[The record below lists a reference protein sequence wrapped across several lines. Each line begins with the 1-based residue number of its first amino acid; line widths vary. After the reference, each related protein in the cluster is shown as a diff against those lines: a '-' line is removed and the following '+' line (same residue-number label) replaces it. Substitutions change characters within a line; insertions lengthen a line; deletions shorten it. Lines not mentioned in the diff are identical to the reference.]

1 MIKTTSDNRL
11 FELDALRGIAAIA
24 VVLFHYTFGID
35 NGTKNFDP
43 DKFYFSYGYLGV
55 HLFFL
60 ISGFVI
66 FMTLDKTKKPLD
78 FIISRFSRLYPA
90 YWAAIFTTII
100 VTFILRTNVYS
111 LNQVLVNITMFQYWF
126 KVKDIDGAYWT
137 LAVELTFYTIMWL
150 LFVFNQLKNISM
162 IAIVWLVLSAIY
174 ALFEIPLEKFI
185 NVIFILKYAPL
196 FIGGIAFYSIK
207 TDKSKLINHI
217 LVFLS
222 FISICIVSYSNKA
235 DVVIYSLITSF
246 FIVFYL
252 FVYNK
257 LKFLNNR
264 VLIFLGSISY
274 SVYLIHENIGVAII
288 FYLKRMVNCQL
299 FYLPITIAIIIIF
312 AAIINKKIEKPAMN
326 FIRNKYKN
334 YAK

>member
-1 MIKTTSDNRL
+1 MINPTFKNKL
-11 FELDALRGIAAIA
+11 FELDALRGIAAMA
-24 VVLFHYTFGID
+24 VVLFHYTFEIN
-35 NGTKNFDP
+35 NGNKNFDSS
-43 DKFYFSYGYLGV
+43 KLHFNYGYLGV

-100 VTFILRTNVYS
+100 ITLLLRTNEYS

-137 LAVELTFYTIMWL
+137 LAVELTFYAIMWL
-150 LFVFNQLKNISM
+150 LYVSKQLKNISL
-162 IAIVWLVLSAIY
+162 IAIVWLIIAAIF
-174 ALFEIPLEKFI
+174 AIFEIPLENYI
-185 NVIFILKYAPL
+185 NVIFILKHAPL
-196 FIGGIAFYSIK
+196 FIGGIAFYGIK
-207 TDKSKLINHI
+207 SDKSKLINHFLI
-217 LVFLS
+217 FLS
-222 FISICIVSYSNKA
+222 FIVICIVNYSNKA
-235 DVVIYSLITSF
+235 DIVVYSLITSF
-246 FIVFYL
+246 YIVFYL

-257 LKFLNNR
+257 LNFLNNR
-264 VLIFLGSISY
+264 VLLFLGSISY
-274 SVYLIHENIGVAII
+274 SLYLIHENIGKALIS
-288 FYLKRMVNCQL
+288 YLKEVVDNQI
-299 FYLPITIAIIIIF
+299 FYLPITITIIIILS
-312 AAIINKKIEKPAMN
+312 AIINKKIEKPAMN

>member
-1 MIKTTSDNRL
+1 MIKKLIDNRI
-11 FELDALRGIAAIA
+11 FELDALRGIAAMA

-35 NGTKNFDP
+35 NGTKSFSP

-100 VTFILRTNVYS
+100 ITLLLRTNEYT

-126 KVKDIDGAYWT
+126 KVKDIDGSYWT
-137 LAVELTFYTIMWL
+137 LAVELTFYAIMWL
-150 LFVFNQLKNISM
+150 LYVSKQLKNISL
-162 IAIVWLVLSAIY
+162 IAIIWLFLSAIF
-174 ALFEIPLEKFI
+174 ALFEIPLENFI
-185 NVIFILKYAPL
+185 NVIFILKHAPL

-207 TDKSKLINHI
+207 VDKTKVINHI
-217 LVFLS
+217 LVLLS
-222 FISICIVSYSNKA
+222 FIAICIVSYSNKA
-235 DVVIYSLITSF
+235 DFIVYSLITSF
-246 FIVFYL
+246 YIVFYL
-252 FVYNK
+252 FVFNK
-257 LKFLNNR
+257 LFFLNNR
-264 VLIFLGSISY
+264 VLLFLGSISY
-274 SVYLIHENIGVAII
+274 SLYLIHENIGIAII
-288 FYLKRMVNCQL
+288 YYLKKVIDNQL
-299 FYLPITIAIIIIF
+299 FYLPITIVIIIIL
-312 AAIINKKIEKPAMN
+312 ATIINKKIEKPAMN
-326 FIRNKYKN
+326 FIRNTYKN